1 MVEFQTPGNTAIDET
16 VADKQVA
23 GVRYYNLAGQE
34 MQQANGLTI
43 VVTTYTDGTTSTAK
57 VMK

>member
-1 MVEFQTPGNTAIDET
+1 LKLTLLLRANSQM
-16 VADKQVA
+16 
-23 GVRYYNLAGQE
+23 QE
-34 MQQANGLTI
+34 ANGLTI

>member
-1 MVEFQTPGNTAIDET
+1 M
-16 VADKQVA
+16 
-23 GVRYYNLAGQE
+23 QE
-34 MQQANGLTI
+34 ANGLTI